1 LEKLDK
7 GNDISRIFFCTTY
20 TKFEPMM
27 GRPLEEASCNN
38 VDVFK
43 LDTSVW
49 IIELSGM
56 FYGVIQKYQ

>member
-1 LEKLDK
+1 
-7 GNDISRIFFCTTY
+7 
-20 TKFEPMM
+20 M